1 MKYPCSAYTEVCGIV
16 YFARML
22 DKIRLYAAGE
32 LPDAYH
38 TNLGV
43 GVFDAHCCNLL
54 GVTYPAVSEV
64 AKKESDNE
72 KVLQWCFENG
82 KKPTAEE
89 ILIWNGF
96 MTKKGF
102 RDDYSEKLKK
112 FKAELGLA
120 HRDEIQTLF
129 DFYEFDEERAN

>member
-1 MKYPCSAYTEVCGIV
+1 MKYPCSAYTEVFGIV
-16 YFARML
+16 YVARML

-32 LPDAYH
+32 LPVAYH

-43 GVFDAHCCNLL
+43 GLFDEYCCNLL
-54 GVTYPAVSEV
+54 EVTYLAVSEH

-72 KVLQWCFENG
+72 KVLKWCFENG

-89 ILIWNGF
+89 VLIWNAF

-102 RDDYSEKLKK
+102 RDDYSEKLNK
-112 FKAELGLA
+112 FKVELGLA

-129 DFYEFDEERAN
+129 DFYEFDEERAK